1 MIQIIKEKPLKST
14 TNVQGLIVQVTGG
27 QWYGLTKMQ
36 PPRNTWFGRA
46 GKSTSTGR
54 MDYDRSAALFMKSY
68 RSEPTFEEIKELLL
82 DILNNGVE
90 APRDEMV
97 YR

>member
-14 TNVQGLIVQVTGG
+14 TNVQGLLVQMKGG

-36 PPRNTWFGRA
+36 PPRNSWFGRA

-54 MDYDRSAALFMKSY
+54 IDFDRNAAIFMKRY
-68 RSEPTFEEIKELLL
+68 TSEPTFEELKELLL
-82 DILNNGVE
+82 DILNNGAE
-90 APRDEMV
+90 APKDEMV
-97 YR
+97 YS

>member
-14 TNVQGLIVQVTGG
+14 TNVQGLLVQITGG

-36 PPRNTWFGRA
+36 PPRNSWFGRA
-46 GKSTSTGR
+46 GKSTTTGR
-54 MDYDRSAALFMKSY
+54 IDFDRKAALFMKRY
-68 RSEPTFEEIKELLL
+68 KSEPTFEELKELLM
-82 DILNNGVE
+82 DILNNKAD
-90 APRDEMV
+90 APKDEMI

>member
-14 TNVQGLIVQVTGG
+14 TNVTGLIVQVTGG

-36 PPRNTWFGRA
+36 PPRNTWFGR
-46 GKSTSTGR
+46 GGESTSTGR
-54 MDYDRSAALFMKSY
+54 MDYARDSALFMKSY
-68 RSEPTFEEIKELLL
+68 SGEPTFEELKELLL
-82 DILNNGVE
+82 EILNDSIE
-90 APRDEMV
+90 APKDQMV

>member
-54 MDYDRSAALFMKSY
+54 MDYDRNAALFMKSY

-82 DILNNGVE
+82 DILNNDAE

>member
-14 TNVQGLIVQVTGG
+14 TNVKGLIIQVTGG
-27 QWYGLTKMQ
+27 QWYGITKMQ
-36 PPRNTWFGRA
+36 PPRNNWFGRA

-54 MDYDRSAALFMKSY
+54 IDFDRHAALFMKSY
-68 RSEPTFEEIKELLL
+68 RSEPTFEELKELLL
-82 DILNNGVE
+82 DVLNNKTE
-90 APRDEMV
+90 APKDEMI